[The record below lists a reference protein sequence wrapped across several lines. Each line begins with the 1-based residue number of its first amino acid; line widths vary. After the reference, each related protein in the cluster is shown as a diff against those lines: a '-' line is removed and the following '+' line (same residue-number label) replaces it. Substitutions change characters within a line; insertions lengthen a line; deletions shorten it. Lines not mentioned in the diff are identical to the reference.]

1 MRIGIL
7 DDDEVWQKIL
17 YKHIS
22 NLSIKLNMN
31 IEIEVYRNYNELKD
45 YPKKIEHTFIRYR
58 YA

>member
-17 YKHIS
+17 YKHIL

-31 IEIEVYRNYNELKD
+31 IEIEVYRNYNELK
-45 YPKKIEHTFIRYR
+45 RLS
-58 YA
+58 